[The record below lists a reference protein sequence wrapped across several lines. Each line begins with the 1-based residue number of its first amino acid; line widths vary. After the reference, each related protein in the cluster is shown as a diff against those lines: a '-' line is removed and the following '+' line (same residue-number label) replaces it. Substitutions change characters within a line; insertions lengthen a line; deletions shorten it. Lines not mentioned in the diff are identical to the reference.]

1 MAEASGLSD
10 IKKEVG
16 KEKSQLSVGDA
27 EKPGDTDAA
36 GSAGSPSDG
45 TVAGG
50 KEKAGAQEDAP
61 SLGAKL
67 GEMAEKLSSSIGDAN
82 PGEGKPAEQK
92 AGKPGAQ
99 AGQEDMK
106 KQINDIVSKKV
117 STKMSDL
124 KENMKGLEKI
134 AGLEDKINKMA
145 ERLNSQMFQPPQ
157 QAQPAQGG
165 GSSIS
170 RELASFGEEVDFQTE
185 LYEQKKAMA
194 GIAKSLDTLSKK
206 MEYRIS
212 ILEDRAKTLERIPD
226 LEERLGDIRQKLGPE
241 NVQKLRKLIFS
252 SDEIVDEVIP
262 ELVNKKIRAKL
273 DPAINEIRDM
283 QETVADFNSRLSHIK
298 EEVLNLEKLRDD
310 IQELRAD
317 KENLYKE
324 LDEEAN
330 RETERLDILKQSV
343 RRKIEGLGDNF
354 KQELR
359 DLRKL
364 QGDHIKTE
372 VNNAFTNLID
382 PRFTDIEKIQVI
394 IEEKLKRMGQLE
406 SKLEKKVDSI
416 EAPENVK
423 KWLDTRIDKIE
434 RGLVTD
440 ISALQGKSLSNS
452 TDIAKV
458 AQDLKTFKA
467 SLAEVPKYL
476 NNQGTMINKLLDSKD
491 YFMRSQEAQASDIR
505 ALSDKLA
512 ALKASHSALEQ
523 RLSSQESI
531 FTDSLNKQRDFFTA
545 AREDLTSHLNREIAS
560 IRKGMQK
567 ANQEQSKTT
576 LAEFKTEIK
585 RLSSTEEELKAI
597 RKAHDTGMSSLQR
610 QVSDLETG
618 LKAAYPELKI
628 NEERVSALEAAFKDI
643 SGSLAEASEYH
654 KASDSAVK
662 AQLMK
667 YVDSGMKA
675 LQKDMKAGFSDEMKA
690 ELRGVY
696 TDIKRIAAAE
706 EAIMVLDKSQK
717 DSGMKL
723 QKQLTELQ
731 ASMKGAY
738 PELRLLEKRLSGLEG
753 TMKGMSKDMSEI
765 YESNRASDSNIK
777 AQVLKYVDSGM
788 KTLKKDIEERR
799 NADAKAQLREFKE
812 ELKRLESID
821 QELAA
826 FKSSQE
832 KRTDELSQ
840 GFAAMSGPVTDLKAL
855 NKRVGELEDIIVA
868 LDKRQDVDK
877 DRRTGQIHAVE
888 NRLNLLMKSV
898 EDLSGSLR
906 GLDERV
912 SSDNE
917 RLQKALD
924 SVMADKKAL
933 QSEFVA
939 QRTKIGELTRELK
952 NL

>member
-1 MAEASGLSD
+1 
-10 IKKEVG
+10 
-16 KEKSQLSVGDA
+16 
-27 EKPGDTDAA
+27 
-36 GSAGSPSDG
+36 
-45 TVAGG
+45 
-50 KEKAGAQEDAP
+50 
-61 SLGAKL
+61 
-67 GEMAEKLSSSIGDAN
+67 MAEKLSSSIDGIKS
-82 PGEGKPAEQK
+82 GEGQPAEQK
-92 AGKPGAQ
+92 AGSPGAKSD
-99 AGQEDMK
+99 QEDMR
-106 KQINDIVSKKV
+106 KQISDIVSKKV

-165 GSSIS
+165 GNSIS

-185 LYEQKKAMA
+185 LYETKKAMA

-283 QETVADFNSRLSHIK
+283 QETIADFNSRLSHIK

-330 RETERLDILKQSV
+330 RETDRLDILKQTV
-343 RRKIEGLGDNF
+343 RRKIEGVTDSF

-359 DLRKL
+359 DMRKL
-364 QGDHIKTE
+364 QADHIKTE

-382 PRFTDIEKIQVI
+382 PRFTDIEKSQVI
-394 IEEKLKRMGQLE
+394 IDEKLKRLGQFE
-406 SKLEKKVDSI
+406 TKLEKKVDSI

-423 KWLDTRIDKIE
+423 KWLEARIDKIE

-440 ISALQGKSLSNS
+440 ISALQGKTLSS
-452 TDIAKV
+452 GADIAKV
-458 AQDLKTFKA
+458 AQELKTFKA

-505 ALSDKLA
+505 ALTDKLA
-512 ALKASHSALEQ
+512 TLKASHSALEQ
-523 RLSSQESI
+523 RLVNQETG
-531 FTDSLNKQRDFFTA
+531 FMDSLNKQRDFFTA
-545 AREDLTSHLNREIAS
+545 AREDLTSHLNREVAD
-560 IRKGMQK
+560 IRKSMQK
-567 ANQEQSKTT
+567 ASQEQSKTT
-576 LAEFKTEIK
+576 LAEFKAEIK

-597 RKAHDTGMSSLQR
+597 RKAHDTGMTTLQKK
-610 QVSDLETG
+610 VSDLEAG
-618 LKAAYPELKI
+618 LKAAYPELKLL
-628 NEERVSALEAAFKDI
+628 EERLSGLEAALNDI
-643 SGSLAEASEYH
+643 SGNLAEASEYH
-654 KASDSAVK
+654 KASDSA
-662 AQLMK
+662 M
-667 YVDSGMKA
+667 
-675 LQKDMKAGFSDEMKA
+675 
-690 ELRGVY
+690 
-696 TDIKRIAAAE
+696 
-706 EAIMVLDKSQK
+706 
-717 DSGMKL
+717 
-723 QKQLTELQ
+723 
-731 ASMKGAY
+731 
-738 PELRLLEKRLSGLEG
+738 
-753 TMKGMSKDMSEI
+753 
-765 YESNRASDSNIK
+765 K

-788 KTLKKDIEERR
+788 KALERDVRARFSDEMKAALKGVYQDIKRIAAAEEAITALDKSQKDSSLQLQKQLSELQAGLKGAYPELKLLEERLSGLEGAMKGMSKGMSEIYERNKASDSDIRAQVMKYVDSGMKALKRDIEERR

-812 ELKRLESID
+812 ELKRLESLD

-826 FKSSQE
+826 FKASQE
-832 KRTDELSQ
+832 KRSDELSQ
-840 GFAAMSGPVTDLKAL
+840 GLAGMSGPVTELRAL
-855 NKRVGELEDIIVA
+855 NKRVGELEDIIMA

-877 DRRTGQIHAVE
+877 DKRTGQLNTVE

-898 EDLSGSLR
+898 DGLASSLK
-906 GLDERV
+906 GLEERV

-917 RLQKALD
+917 SLQKALAN
-924 SVMADKKAL
+924 VVADKKAL

-939 QRTKIGELTRELK
+939 QRAKIGELTRELR